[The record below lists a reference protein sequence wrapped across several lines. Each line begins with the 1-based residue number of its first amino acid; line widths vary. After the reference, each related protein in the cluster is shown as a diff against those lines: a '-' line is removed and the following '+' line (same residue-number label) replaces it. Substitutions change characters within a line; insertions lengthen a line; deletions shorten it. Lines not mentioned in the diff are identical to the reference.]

1 MIAVLNDAPSALDEA
16 LDQYLAHLR
25 VERGLLPATLES
37 YARDLREYL
46 DWLPKQGIAGLAQ
59 VTEPLVLQHLAS
71 LQKRGL
77 SRASQARH
85 LAAVRGL
92 HKFANAEGIAPAD
105 PSEGV
110 GATRGSR
117 PLPDFLGVEEVD
129 RLLAQPDARTA
140 PGARDKAMLEVLYAS
155 GLRVSE
161 LVALPL
167 SAIDRSVG
175 IVKVR
180 GKGGKERIVPVGE
193 RARDALSGYLSGP
206 RQKLLGDRRS
216 GDLFV
221 TPRGGRMTRQ
231 GFWKLLGRYGRA
243 AGLGQRVHPHTLRH
257 SFATHL
263 LERGADLRAV
273 QAMLGHADI
282 ATTQIYTHVD
292 REYLKQV
299 HRQYHPRG

>member
-1 MIAVLNDAPSALDEA
+1 MMHAGFAGPSPLDDAIDRF
-16 LDQYLAHLR
+16 LAHLK
-25 VERGLLPATLES
+25 VERGLRDATLEA
-37 YARDLREYL
+37 YARDLREYC
-46 DWLPKQGIAGLAQ
+46 DWLQQQGIARLAE
-59 VTEPLVLQHLAS
+59 VSEPLVLQHLGA
-71 LQKRGL
+71 LQIRGL

-85 LAAVRGL
+85 LAALRGL
-92 HKFANAEGIAPAD
+92 HKFANAEGMAPLD

-117 PLPDFLGVEEVD
+117 PLPSFLGVGDVD
-129 RLLAQPDARTA
+129 RLLLQPDPATA
-140 PGARDKAMLEVLYAS
+140 PGARDRAMLELLYAS

-167 SAIDRSVG
+167 SAIDSQLG
-175 IVKVR
+175 IVRVR

-193 RARDALSGYLSGP
+193 RARDALAAYLDGP
-206 RQKLLGDRRS
+206 RQKLLRTRRS
-216 GDLFV
+216 PDLFV

-231 GFWKLLGRYGRA
+231 GFWKLIGRYARA
-243 AGLGQRVHPHTLRH
+243 AGLRQRVYPHTLRH

-273 QAMLGHADI
+273 QAMLGHVDI

-292 REYLKQV
+292 GERLKAV
-299 HRQYHPRG
+299 IARHPRA